1 MPSVAVVIPTYNR
14 SSYILETLRSVFAQ
28 TFTDY
33 EVIVIND
40 GSPDDTAK
48 LLEPLVKTR
57 RIRYFEQKNAGQ
69 ASARNKGIQEAKGKF
84 IAFFDDD
91 DIWPPCSLCDLLRS
105 RYRKRKRGL
114 IIALDFVS

>member
-1 MPSVAVVIPTYNR
+1 MDTSHFKTDRFSMPSVAVVIPTYNR

-48 LLEPLVKTR
+48 LLEPFVKTR
-57 RIRYFEQKNAGQ
+57 RIRYFEQKMLGKHQ
-69 ASARNKGIQEAKGKF
+69 RGIREWRV
-84 IAFFDDD
+84 IRH
-91 DIWPPCSLCDLLRS
+91 SLQPVEHSISHWLRTQKVAHT
-105 RYRKRKRGL
+105 RRQ
-114 IIALDFVS
+114 

>member
-1 MPSVAVVIPTYNR
+1 MDTSHFKTDRFSMRSLAVVIPTYNR

-69 ASARNKGIQEAKGKF
+69 ASARNKGMASNS
-84 IAFFDDD
+84 
-91 DIWPPCSLCDLLRS
+91 P
-105 RYRKRKRGL
+105 
-114 IIALDFVS
+114 